1 MKSKAFIIALLC
13 LVCAPFL
20 RAANQTKATV
30 IQIQFSDL
38 SFTCPAAK
46 IDSIL
51 NEAALYWTEQHCG
64 ATVFSFVKGPAVTLS
79 RSYKYY
85 GANASDS
92 HDALA
97 YAAVKDAC
105 NEADDA
111 LDFSKAGHLVFLVPG
126 KSEPASGNTDLFWPQ
141 FASLEDRSIE
151 FYKDGRRITD
161 YIIVNELGADGNIA
175 GIGDLCHEFGHLLGL
190 KDFYDTDGDGSGG
203 TSKAMWGSLAIMDKG
218 NANDGGH
225 TPPYL
230 NAVERWCLEIGSCSP
245 IDTSGI
251 YTLETIERH
260 GKYLSIGADDNKDF
274 YLLENRSGT
283 GRDAAIGGQGL
294 VLYHVNQSSKPA
306 GYSTYYQ
313 EVISATQRWKL
324 NQINCNPDH
333 QCACVVPADE
343 AATSVAGVFFTSQG
357 PELPLC
363 IRDISFDA
371 EGSARFTAFR
381 PLVLT
386 GTGVYQTDATLS
398 WKTDAIAGALDSC
411 SVVLSAGGQDRRV
424 PVISGDANSHG
435 CIIGGLTPKTV
446 YTYVIKAHY
455 AGGRCYSISGSFTT
469 SAFRSGTF
477 PFIFLPSTGRNK
489 DGSFRT
495 GTGIPLVIFNA
506 PDAVATSWTFDGA
519 PVAPG
524 ADGLFPLTRSGILRA
539 EAIRADGSKEILVKE
554 VSVR

>member
-1 MKSKAFIIALLC
+1 MKCKAFIIALLC
-13 LVCAPFL
+13 LVCTPSM

-30 IQIQFSDL
+30 IPIQFTDL
-38 SFTCPAAK
+38 SFTLLPAK

-64 ATVFSFVKGPAVTLS
+64 ATEFTFVKGPTVTLT

-105 NEADDA
+105 NEADNVV
-111 LDFSKAGHLVFLVPG
+111 DFSKAGHLVFIVPG
-126 KSEPASGNTDLFWPQ
+126 KSEPASGDPDLFWPQ
-141 FASLEDRSIE
+141 YASLEDRSIE

-161 YIIVNELGADGNIA
+161 YIIVNELGADGAIT

-218 NANDGGH
+218 NANNAGH

-230 NAVERWCLEIGSCSP
+230 NAVERWCLGIGNCSP
-245 IDTSGI
+245 IDSSGI
-251 YTLETIERH
+251 YNLETIERH
-260 GKYLSIGADDNKDF
+260 GNYLSIVTDDPKDF
-274 YLLENRSGT
+274 YLLENRSGL
-283 GRDAAIGGQGL
+283 GRDAAIGGHGL
-294 VLYHVNQSSKPA
+294 VLYHVDQSAKPA

-313 EVISATQRWKL
+313 EVITAAQRWKY
-324 NQINCNPDH
+324 NQVNCNPEH
-333 QCACVVPADE
+333 QCAYVIPADE
-343 AATSVAGVFFTSQG
+343 SAATVAGVFYTTQG
-357 PELPLC
+357 PEIPLC

-371 EGSARFTAFR
+371 EGSATFTAFR

-386 GTGVYQTDATLS
+386 GSGVYQTDASLS
-398 WKTDAIAGALDSC
+398 WRTDPIAGALDSC
-411 SVVLSAGGQDRRV
+411 VVALSAVGQNRNFLILPGAD
-424 PVISGDANSHG
+424 NNHC
-435 CIIGGLTPKTV
+435 CIIGGLTPKTA
-446 YTYVIKAHY
+446 YTYIIKAHY
-455 AGGRCYSISGSFTT
+455 AGGRCYSINGGFTT
-469 SAFRSGTF
+469 SAYRSGTF
-477 PFIFLPSTGRNK
+477 PFIFLPPNGRNK
-489 DGSFRT
+489 DGSFHV

-519 PVAPG
+519 PISPG
-524 ADGLFPLTRSGILRA
+524 NDGLFTLTHSGVLRA
-539 EAIRADGSKEILVKE
+539 EAIREDGSKEILVKE
-554 VSVR
+554 VTVR